1 MARRKAERTRRAFG
15 KVSVKGKRVYAEY
28 TGPDGAF
35 HRPGHS
41 FPSKIDAEGW
51 LAEESLAEGGTKPRA
66 LNLQVKEF
74 KATNSCE
81 LKDCFAGLVYAAL
94 G

>member
-35 HRPGHS
+35 HRPGDS

-66 LNLQVKEF
+66 LQ
-74 KATNSCE
+74 
-81 LKDCFAGLVYAAL
+81 
-94 G
+94 

>member
-51 LAEESLAEGGTKPRA
+51 LAEESLAEGCYVHRVFGHGVRC
-66 LNLQVKEF
+66 LF
-74 KATNSCE
+74 GHGIHG
-81 LKDCFAGLVYAAL
+81 GL
-94 G
+94 GHF